1 MNIYWRN
8 TKNNRAEKVL
18 IKALKSNIKKLWK
31 ENCSKIKNSKWYVKI
46 DILKNNKNLKTPR
59 LNIFKSTS
67 FSMSSLDEIAYR
79 NVGLRNVI
87 IRIIDVLSPKVFLKI
102 SVISPKKKAAINS
115 WKTVVFSLCFKIK
128 NVMIIGEK
136 KDE

>member
-1 MNIYWRN
+1 MKIYWRN

-18 IKALKSNIKKLWK
+18 IIALKSNVKKLWK

-87 IRIIDVLSPKVFLKI
+87 IRRIDVLSPKVFLKT

-128 NVMIIGEK
+128 NVMMIGEK